1 MPKTTSA
8 YARAVLA
15 AVIVLI
21 LTSGAAVRGGTTS
34 HEAAPH
40 SGGAPTADNWPTYG
54 GNLYN
59 QRYSALD
66 RITTGNVRGLKAAW
80 SYHTGTFSAA
90 TSFQSSPV
98 VVDGVLYLTGPH
110 SQVAALDARTGKE
123 LWQYVPQYDDL
134 TKLPLCCG
142 QVNRGVAVGGGKV
155 FVAQLDAKLT
165 ALDQKTGGVLWS
177 IPVGDPRQGYS
188 ETAAPL
194 YHDGR
199 VYIGVAGGEYE
210 VRGYVSAYAAATGT
224 MLWRFYTVP
233 KPGEFGSATWPAGSS
248 IWKHGG
254 GGVWMTPVL
263 DPELGLL
270 YILVGN
276 PSPDLDGAVRAG
288 DNLFT
293 DSIVALDMR
302 TGQRR
307 WHFQQVHHDIWDY
320 DPASPTMLFDTN
332 ASGTPVK
339 ALAEAGKTGWLY
351 VLNRATGVPLVP
363 IVEKP
368 VPQDPRQF
376 TSATQ
381 PFVGTAPFVPQQC
394 PQQIGSYPRGKLFTP
409 VKVGGVLELCPSAN
423 GGSEWSPLSY
433 NPQTGQTYVCGI
445 HEPQIF
451 SSHAEKI
458 APGSLRLGSI
468 WLRVPTGKTWGTFT
482 AMDARTGRIAWQQT
496 WPQMCIGGSL
506 ATAGGL
512 VFAGEGNGNFDASD
526 ARTGRR
532 LWQFQT
538 GAGVNAPPITYRVG
552 DEQFVAVASGGS
564 YQLDFPRGD
573 TLWVFSLTG
582 TLDPVAAP
590 PVPPSIT
597 PPGPLTG
604 AKVARVKITS
614 DGFVPMRLPISPGT
628 KVIWTNDTST
638 TNSTTSETG
647 LWDSGLLQP
656 GQSYSRTFT
665 KTGPYDYN
673 SSTHPGMRGI
683 VIVWP
688 AKHRRV

>member
-15 AVIVLI
+15 AVMVLV

-110 SQVAALDARTGKE
+110 SHVAALDARTGKE
-123 LWQYVPQYDDL
+123 LWQYVPHYDDL
-134 TKLPLCCG
+134 TKFPLCCG

-210 VRGYVSAYAAATGT
+210 VHGYVSAYAAATGT

-332 ASGTPVK
+332 ANGTPVK
-339 ALAEAGKTGWLY
+339 GAGRGRQDRLALRVESGHWRASRAHRGEA
-351 VLNRATGVPLVP
+351 R
-363 IVEKP
+363 
-368 VPQDPRQF
+368 
-376 TSATQ
+376 
-381 PFVGTAPFVPQQC
+381 
-394 PQQIGSYPRGKLFTP
+394 
-409 VKVGGVLELCPSAN
+409 
-423 GGSEWSPLSY
+423 
-433 NPQTGQTYVCGI
+433 
-445 HEPQIF
+445 
-451 SSHAEKI
+451 
-458 APGSLRLGSI
+458 APGSAPVYVRHPAVRGHSSLRAATVPSAD
-468 WLRVPTGKTWGTFT
+468 RVLP
-482 AMDARTGRIAWQQT
+482 AW
-496 WPQMCIGGSL
+496 
-506 ATAGGL
+506 
-512 VFAGEGNGNFDASD
+512 
-526 ARTGRR
+526 R
-532 LWQFQT
+532 
-538 GAGVNAPPITYRVG
+538 
-552 DEQFVAVASGGS
+552 AVH
-564 YQLDFPRGD
+564 
-573 TLWVFSLTG
+573 
-582 TLDPVAAP
+582 
-590 PVPPSIT
+590 
-597 PPGPLTG
+597 
-604 AKVARVKITS
+604 
-614 DGFVPMRLPISPGT
+614 
-628 KVIWTNDTST
+628 
-638 TNSTTSETG
+638 
-647 LWDSGLLQP
+647 P
-656 GQSYSRTFT
+656 GQSWWCAGTLPQRQ
-665 KTGPYDYN
+665 
-673 SSTHPGMRGI
+673 
-683 VIVWP
+683 
-688 AKHRRV
+688 RRLGVVAPLL